1 MLCLVNEWMRKECW
15 DWLRAQTG
23 LIKKDDKETY
33 DVVKLSRMIDVLPTI
48 VKVVERIIQKKITDC
63 VELEETQYS
72 SRKNRWT
79 QDEYKQV
86 SSFIEYNK
94 GIAIGIVM
102 MDVEGGFDKVEFDTS
117 SIVLGYRGC
126 KEVLKRRI
134 RRWTSNRWT
143 KLRFNCKISKV
154 CNVNKRVLQGSQ
166 VSQFLLGVYM
176 VDIFR
181 PRFMTR
187 MNLRRMVSS
196 LVDME
201 QLWY

>member
-1 MLCLVNEWMRKECW
+1 
-15 DWLRAQTG
+15 
-23 LIKKDDKETY
+23 
-33 DVVKLSRMIDVLPTI
+33 
-48 VKVVERIIQKKITDC
+48 
-63 VELEETQYS
+63 
-72 SRKNRWT
+72 
-79 QDEYKQV
+79 
-86 SSFIEYNK
+86 
-94 GIAIGIVM
+94 
-102 MDVEGGFDKVEFDTS
+102 MDVEGGFHKVEFDTS

-126 KEVLKRRI
+126 KEVLKRWI

-187 MNLRRMVSS
+187 MNLRRMVIS